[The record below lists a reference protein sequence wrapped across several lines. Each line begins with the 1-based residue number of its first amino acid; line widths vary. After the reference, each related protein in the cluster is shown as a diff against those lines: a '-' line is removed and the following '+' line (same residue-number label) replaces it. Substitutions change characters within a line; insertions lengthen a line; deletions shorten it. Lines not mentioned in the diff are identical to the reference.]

1 MAQSSN
7 LALVALVVVA
17 DAVAAAAALPDE
29 AFSFR
34 NDSKSDHRSSSVFLP
49 LLPLAEITLAALVGG
64 GGGEEEK
71 GEEKRANSS
80 PRQTE
85 LAGVSRGTPERPTLV
100 VVAVLFESVTES
112 DSSSSSSCW

>member
-1 MAQSSN
+1 M
-7 LALVALVVVA
+7 VVA
-17 DAVAAAAALPDE
+17 EAVAAAAALPDE

-64 GGGEEEK
+64 GGEEEK

-85 LAGVSRGTPERPTLV
+85 LAGVSSGTPERPTLV